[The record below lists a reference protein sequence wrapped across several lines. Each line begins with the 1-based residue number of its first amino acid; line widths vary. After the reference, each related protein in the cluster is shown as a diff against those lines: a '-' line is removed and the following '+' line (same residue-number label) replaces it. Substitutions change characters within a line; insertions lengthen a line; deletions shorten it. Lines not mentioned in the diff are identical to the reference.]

1 MASAQAAW
9 TATTLLH
16 PACHIGPCQENL
28 WLVSTHWCVRAGQ
41 EACMQQLQTVPHKP
55 AGIHCWGVG
64 ALLIDASCAM
74 PFLAA
79 SNTNVQSRGGHMQA
93 VRAPGMWANGRQGGG
108 TRQACC
114 LLGHTNLHSITTCIH
129 RVMPVWEP
137 SLECSV
143 ARSRNPGKEEL
154 LRRSCYSEHRFQA
167 QRRVLQSDMPV
178 RIHWL
183 EMRPVTWLDQWWLG
197 CAKQVACN
205 ELLNTACTT
214 PFYCSRLLAAIVDVA
229 PRS

>member
-79 SNTNVQSRGGHMQA
+79 SKYQCAVTGRPYASSQGPRHVGEWKAGGWDSPSLLPPRPHQSAFNNHMHSSHDACVGNKPRVLRGPLSQ
-93 VRAPGMWANGRQGGG
+93 PWEGG
-108 TRQACC
+108 TVEA
-114 LLGHTNLHSITTCIH
+114 I
-129 RVMPVWEP
+129 
-137 SLECSV
+137 
-143 ARSRNPGKEEL
+143 
-154 LRRSCYSEHRFQA
+154 
-167 QRRVLQSDMPV
+167 VLQRASFPS
-178 RIHWL
+178 
-183 EMRPVTWLDQWWLG
+183 T
-197 CAKQVACN
+197 KAC
-205 ELLNTACTT
+205 
-214 PFYCSRLLAAIVDVA
+214 SSV
-229 PRS
+229 